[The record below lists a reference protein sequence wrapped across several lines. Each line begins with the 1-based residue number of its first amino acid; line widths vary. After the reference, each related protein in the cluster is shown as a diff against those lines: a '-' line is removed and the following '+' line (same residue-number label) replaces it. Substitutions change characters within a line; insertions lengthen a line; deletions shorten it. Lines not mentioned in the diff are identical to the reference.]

1 MTDNKFRYN
10 KKRKH
15 YSYSFRKRN
24 GYSENI
30 LLTTDSVFENKKYG
44 KRVIRHNIPIAH
56 PNPRRQNDGK
66 TYYIVNHSPY
76 IDKEGSFYPKEYHNW
91 KWRPNDK
98 RKVKRF
104 KKYKKNKRYFDTFGK

>member
-30 LLTTDSVFENKKYG
+30 LLTTDSVFENKK
-44 KRVIRHNIPIAH
+44 IR
-56 PNPRRQNDGK
+56 
-66 TYYIVNHSPY
+66 
-76 IDKEGSFYPKEYHNW
+76 
-91 KWRPNDK
+91 
-98 RKVKRF
+98 
-104 KKYKKNKRYFDTFGK
+104 KKSD